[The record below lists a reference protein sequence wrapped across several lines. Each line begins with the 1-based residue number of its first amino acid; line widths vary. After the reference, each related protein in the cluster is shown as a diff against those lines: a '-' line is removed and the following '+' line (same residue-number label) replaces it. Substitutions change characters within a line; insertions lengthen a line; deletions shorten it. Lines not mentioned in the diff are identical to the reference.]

1 LDRKILC
8 DTGTVV
14 DFADFFLDILSGFYY
29 IRKEQS
35 ENICGCEAN
44 RMKERAGLGNK

>member
-1 LDRKILC
+1 M
-8 DTGTVV
+8 V

-35 ENICGCEAN
+35 ENICGCEVN